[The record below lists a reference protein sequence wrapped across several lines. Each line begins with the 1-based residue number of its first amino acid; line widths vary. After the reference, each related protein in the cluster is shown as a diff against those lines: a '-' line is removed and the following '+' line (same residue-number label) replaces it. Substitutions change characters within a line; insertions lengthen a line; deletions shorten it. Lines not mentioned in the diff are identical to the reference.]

1 MKKIAK
7 ERERKKKNEICPPRR
22 EKRVYKAAGVKLQIL
37 KPLRLQ
43 GGKCKI

>member
-22 EKRVYKAAGVKLQIL
+22 EKRVYKAAGGKMQNF
-37 KPLRLQ
+37 KPL
-43 GGKCKI
+43 KV